1 MIENDFLSFV
11 EKIIDKNTQRQYD
24 KYLEEKI
31 RGILSEMITE
41 DHVVVAY
48 KGKSPVVNMA
58 IKSIDIPADVE
69 DVETP
74 SAEDDI
80 DDIKAAIAGW

>member
-1 MIENDFLSFV
+1 M
-11 EKIIDKNTQRQYD
+11 
-24 KYLEEKI
+24 
-31 RGILSEMITE
+31 LSEMITE